1 MTGYIIR
8 RLGQSII
15 VTLGVLFIMFVLQSL
30 LPNPARAILGVKATR
45 AQINAFIQQNDLN
58 KPFYVQFAHY
68 VANVVWHHDLGQ
80 AYQLNQSVASI
91 IARDAP
97 KSLVLVGVALAI
109 AIIIA
114 VPIGVYQAVKR
125 NTVGDQAVTAVSFL
139 LYSLPTF
146 FLGQILILAFAEAL
160 HWFPSEAPQGPTLGQ
175 K

>member
-68 VANVVWHHDLGQ
+68 VVNVVWHHDLGQ

-139 LYSLPTF
+139 LYSLPNKRKRRR
-146 FLGQILILAFAEAL
+146 E
-160 HWFPSEAPQGPTLGQ
+160 E
-175 K
+175 KRNE

>member
-68 VANVVWHHDLGQ
+68 VVNVVWHHDLGQ
-80 AYQLNQSVASI
+80 A
-91 IARDAP
+91 
-97 KSLVLVGVALAI
+97 K
-109 AIIIA
+109 
-114 VPIGVYQAVKR
+114 K
-125 NTVGDQAVTAVSFL
+125 
-139 LYSLPTF
+139 
-146 FLGQILILAFAEAL
+146 
-160 HWFPSEAPQGPTLGQ
+160 
-175 K
+175 